1 MPRKTKTPNI
11 AATAP
16 GQPYGVA
23 GEQKAAM
30 NIVPMADG
38 NNEYN
43 PDTPLTSSESN
54 QMLSPN
60 SSPIGQPT
68 GLPSALEAALQTQPP
83 GEGAFSAPSNNPDQT
98 FENTP
103 MAPPPLERPTNPTVA
118 TLEMMARNMGNDPA
132 LMEMAN
138 KMRIRGY

>member
-1 MPRKTKTPNI
+1 MPRKTKTPQI
-11 AATAP
+11 PATSP

-30 NIVPMADG
+30 NIVPMA
-38 NNEYN
+38 NSNAEYN
-43 PDTPLTSSESN
+43 PDMPVTSSEAQ
-54 QMLSPN
+54 QMLSP
-60 SSPIGQPT
+60 SGPATPQST
-68 GLPSALEAALQTQPP
+68 GFSSALEAALQTQPP

-103 MAPPPLERPTNPTVA
+103 IAPAPMEKPTNPTIA

-132 LMEMAN
+132 LLEMAN
-138 KMRIRGY
+138 QMRLRGY

>member
-1 MPRKTKTPNI
+1 MPRKTKTPKI
-11 AATAP
+11 AATSP

-30 NIVPMADG
+30 NIVPMANG
-38 NNEYN
+38 NPKFNLDMPVSSTQSQEMLN
-43 PDTPLTSSESN
+43 PVGPPPETP
-54 QMLSPN
+54 M
-60 SSPIGQPT
+60 
-68 GLPSALEAALQTQPP
+68 GLDSALQAALETQPP

-103 MAPPPLERPTNPTVA
+103 IVPPPMERPTNPTIE
-118 TLEMMARNMGNDPA
+118 TIEMMARNMGNDPA

-138 KMRIRGY
+138 QMRIRGY